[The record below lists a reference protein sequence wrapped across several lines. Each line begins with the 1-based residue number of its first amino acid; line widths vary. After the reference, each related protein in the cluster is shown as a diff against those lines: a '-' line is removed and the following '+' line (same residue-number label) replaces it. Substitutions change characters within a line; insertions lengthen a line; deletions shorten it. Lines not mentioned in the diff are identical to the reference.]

1 MSESTRRRPT
11 MRDVA
16 AGAGVSFKTV
26 SRVVNN
32 EGGVRYELVHRVER
46 AIADLGYH
54 PDDRARRLRQ
64 RGAHTGTIGFVLVDV
79 ANPFFSSI
87 LRGIEEVARQQ
98 SYLVLAGSTDGLAER
113 EDQLVEAFVARRLE
127 GLIVV
132 SSRLGEGPLRSEIR
146 RGTPVVFV
154 DLEPEDVAVD
164 LVRSDHRGGAAA
176 ATEHLH
182 LHGHRDIAFFGDDA
196 SITSAEQRRQG
207 YLDVISRAGIDVPVG
222 RVVQGHHTSDEW
234 RTIIRDLLC
243 QPNAPTALFTAQNLI
258 TIGAARALHDLD
270 LHETIAQVGFD
281 DVELA
286 DVVRPG
292 ISVVPQH
299 PHGLGRRAA
308 ERLFARIEGLEA
320 PPTRDIVGVAV
331 VERGSGELPPFRGTD

>member
-1 MSESTRRRPT
+1 

-32 EGGVRYELVHRVER
+32 EGGVRSELVQRVER

-64 RGAHTGTIGFVLVDV
+64 RGVHTGTIGFVLVDV

-87 LRGIEEVARQQ
+87 LRGIEEVATQQ

-132 SSRLGEGPLRSEIR
+132 SSRLGDGPLGSEIR

-176 ATEHLH
+176 ATEHLRS
-182 LHGHRDIAFFGDDA
+182 HGHRDIAFFGDDA
-196 SITSAEQRRQG
+196 SVTSAEQRRQG
-207 YLDVISRAGIDVPVG
+207 YLDVMGRAGFDVPAH
-222 RVVQGHHTSDEW
+222 RVVQERHTSDDW
-234 RTIIRDLLC
+234 RAIISEYLG
-243 QPNAPTALFTAQNLI
+243 QPDPPTALFTAQNFI
-258 TIGAARALHDLD
+258 TIGAVRALHDLG

-281 DVELA
+281 DVDLA
-286 DVVRPG
+286 DVTRPG
-292 ISVVPQH
+292 ISVVPQD
-299 PHGLGRRAA
+299 PRGLGRRAA
-308 ERLFARIEGLEA
+308 ERLFARVQGLDA
-320 PPTRDIVGVAV
+320 PVIRDIVGVAV
-331 VERGSGELPPFRGTD
+331 VERGSGEIPPFR